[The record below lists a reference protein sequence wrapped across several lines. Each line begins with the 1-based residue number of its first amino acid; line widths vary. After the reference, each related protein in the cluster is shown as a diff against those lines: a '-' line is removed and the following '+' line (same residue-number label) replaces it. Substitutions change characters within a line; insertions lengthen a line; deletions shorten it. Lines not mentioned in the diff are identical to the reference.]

1 MQIIVNGKLTS
12 AEKEVYIEQIVA
24 KHPDVIIDKIILE
37 VSNTSIGY
45 TIFPKKPIFTKLG
58 GYLISDP
65 HTWNDAK
72 RAEYNDSVAHSF
84 DTFVETIK

>member
-1 MQIIVNGKLTS
+1 M
-12 AEKEVYIEQIVA
+12 EKDVYIEQIVA

-37 VSNTSIGY
+37 VSDTSIGY
-45 TIFPKKPIFTKLG
+45 TIFPQKPIFTKLG

-65 HTWNDAK
+65 QTWNDAK

-84 DTFVETIK
+84 DTFAETIK

>member
-1 MQIIVNGKLTS
+1 MQIIVKGNLTS

-37 VSNTSIGY
+37 VSDTSIGY

-65 HTWNDAK
+65 QMWNDAK
-72 RAEYNDSVAHSF
+72 RAEYNDSVANPF
-84 DTFVETIK
+84 DMHIEASE

>member
-1 MQIIVNGKLTS
+1 M
-12 AEKEVYIEQIVA
+12 EKEVYIEQIVA

-37 VSNTSIGY
+37 VSDTSIGY

-65 HTWNDAK
+65 QTWNDAK

-84 DTFVETIK
+84 DTFAETIK